1 MKKTLYCLVIIAISL
16 PVMIY
21 GMKAEQDSLL
31 INGFAVLEIIVPTFT
46 FVLTQLFILL
56 FDKEDHPII
65 IIATSLLINVLGY
78 LITIGYYNIDMSALS
93 GKQGILNLM
102 LFAILVAMFN
112 MISLRLYAHSAT
124 IFTHHPKQ

>member
-16 PVMIY
+16 PVMIF

-31 INGFAVLEIIVPTFT
+31 INGFAVLEIIVPAFT

-65 IIATSLLINVLGY
+65 IIATSLLINGLGD
-78 LITIGYYNIDMSALS
+78 LITIGYYNIDVSALS
-93 GKQGILNLM
+93 GNQGFFNLM
-102 LFAILVAMFN
+102 LFAILVAFLN
-112 MISLRLYAHSAT
+112 MISLRLYARSAA
-124 IFTHHPKQ
+124 IFSHHPKQ